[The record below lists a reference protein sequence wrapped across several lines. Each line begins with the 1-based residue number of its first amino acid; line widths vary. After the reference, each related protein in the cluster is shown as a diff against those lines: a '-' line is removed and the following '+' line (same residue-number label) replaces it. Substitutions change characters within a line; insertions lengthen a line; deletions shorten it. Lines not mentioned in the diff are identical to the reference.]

1 MSPLLRSK
9 ILGPFVSTLTVDD
22 KYRPNKENFLT
33 PTQMQLC
40 QKPKTLWNFDCGLEI
55 YKKSSS
61 FWKKKDEPV

>member
-9 ILGPFVSTLTVDD
+9 TLGPFVSTLTVDD

-40 QKPKTLWNFDCGLEI
+40 QKPKTL
-55 YKKSSS
+55 
-61 FWKKKDEPV
+61 